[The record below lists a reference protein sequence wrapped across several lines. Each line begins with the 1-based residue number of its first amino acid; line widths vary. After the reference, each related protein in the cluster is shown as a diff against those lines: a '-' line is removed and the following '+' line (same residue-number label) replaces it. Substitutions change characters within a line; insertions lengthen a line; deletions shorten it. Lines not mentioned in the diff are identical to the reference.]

1 MEKQEAEQEEEFLP
15 CDICGQPLEII
26 LTTPRKLGLVFG
38 HVGYDDPIHQGTC
51 HECKLTVPLDY

>member
-1 MEKQEAEQEEEFLP
+1 MEEQKTEEEFLP

-26 LTTPRKLGLVFG
+26 LTTPKELGIMCYPIG
-38 HVGYDDPIHQGTC
+38 DDDPIHQGMC